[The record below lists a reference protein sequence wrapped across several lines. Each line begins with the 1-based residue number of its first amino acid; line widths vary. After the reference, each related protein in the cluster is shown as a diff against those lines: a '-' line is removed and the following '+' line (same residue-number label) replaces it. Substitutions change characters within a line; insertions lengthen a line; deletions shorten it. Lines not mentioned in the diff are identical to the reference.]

1 MDDPEPRAAGS
12 ISVVLCPERGI
23 AGMAHS
29 SAARAGMGALTRT
42 LAMEWG
48 RHGIALNCVAPG
60 WIDTE
65 GVRGYGLD
73 LDEVAAQV
81 PMKRL
86 GSAAEVGDLIA
97 YLASPAAGVHHRP
110 DDRDRRRRRPDEQ
123 RLGAA
128 AAAEWPARRTLMPVA
143 ASRLDRRA
151 DRPACRARV
160 PGRPRPGGGLRLPGA
175 HEAVVPRGRG
185 GGRQDGERS
194 ARRASPGPSL
204 IRLQCYEGIDATQ
217 ALYEWDYARQL
228 LYIRPLEARRRSTPR
243 AAAGA
248 LRPEFLSAPA
258 APGARARR
266 PPRCC

>member
-1 MDDPEPRAAGS
+1 VERAAIVTGGGTGIGRATALALHRDGFRLVIAGRRPEPLEETRALIGDECVVFPGDIREPEVSAGLVDECMARFGRIDCLVNNAGGQFTAAAEDITPGGWRAVRRLNLDAPWFLTQAVAKRWMIPNAGGRV

-97 YLASPAAGVHHRP
+97 YLASPAAGYITGQTIAIDGGV
-110 DDRDRRRRRPDEQ
+110 D
-123 RLGAA
+123 LTSSG
-128 AAAEWPARRTLMPVA
+128 W
-143 ASRLDRRA
+143 
-151 DRPACRARV
+151 V
-160 PGRPRPGGGLRLPGA
+160 PPQPKG
-175 HEAVVPRGRG
+175 
-185 GGRQDGERS
+185 
-194 ARRASPGPSL
+194 
-204 IRLQCYEGIDATQ
+204 
-217 ALYEWDYARQL
+217 
-228 LYIRPLEARRRSTPR
+228 
-243 AAAGA
+243 
-248 LRPEFLSAPA
+248 
-258 APGARARR
+258 
-266 PPRCC
+266 

>member
-1 MDDPEPRAAGS
+1 MERAAIVTGGGTGIGRATAIALHRDGFGVVIAGRRPEPLEQTRGLIGDACVVFPGDIREPEVSAGLVEECMSRFGRIDCLVNNAGGQFTAAAEDISPGGWRAVRRLNLDAPWFLTQAVAKRWMIANGGRV

-65 GVRGYGLD
+65 GVRGYDLD

-97 YLASPAAGVHHRP
+97 YLASPAAGYITGQTIAI
-110 DDRDRRRRRPDEQ
+110 D
-123 RLGAA
+123 
-128 AAAEWPARRTLMPVA
+128 
-143 ASRLDRRA
+143 
-151 DRPACRARV
+151 
-160 PGRPRPGGGLRLPGA
+160 GGVDLTSSGW
-175 HEAVVPRGRG
+175 E
-185 GGRQDGERS
+185 
-194 ARRASPGPSL
+194 
-204 IRLQCYEGIDATQ
+204 
-217 ALYEWDYARQL
+217 
-228 LYIRPLEARRRSTPR
+228 
-243 AAAGA
+243 
-248 LRPEFLSAPA
+248 
-258 APGARARR
+258 
-266 PPRCC
+266 PPQPKG

>member
-1 MDDPEPRAAGS
+1 VERAAIVTGGGTGIGRATALALHRDGFRLVIAGRRPEPLEETRELIGGECIVFPGDIREPGVSAGLVEECMGRLGRIDCLVNNAGGQFTAAAEDITPGGWRAVRRLNLDAPWVLTQAVAKRWMIPNGGGRV

-48 RHGIALNCVAPG
+48 RHRIALNCVAPG

-97 YLASPAAGVHHRP
+97 YLASPAAGYITGQTIAI
-110 DDRDRRRRRPDEQ
+110 D
-123 RLGAA
+123 
-128 AAAEWPARRTLMPVA
+128 
-143 ASRLDRRA
+143 
-151 DRPACRARV
+151 
-160 PGRPRPGGGLRLPGA
+160 GGVDLTSSGW
-175 HEAVVPRGRG
+175 E
-185 GGRQDGERS
+185 
-194 ARRASPGPSL
+194 
-204 IRLQCYEGIDATQ
+204 
-217 ALYEWDYARQL
+217 
-228 LYIRPLEARRRSTPR
+228 
-243 AAAGA
+243 
-248 LRPEFLSAPA
+248 
-258 APGARARR
+258 
-266 PPRCC
+266 PPQPKG

>member
-1 MDDPEPRAAGS
+1 VERAAIVTGGGTGIGRATAIALHRDGFRVVIAGRRPEPLEQTRDLIGDDCVVYPGDIREPEVSAGLVDECMTRFGRIDCLVNNAGGQFTAAAEDISPGGWRAVRRLNLDAPWFLTQAVAKRWMIGNGGHV

-73 LDEVAAQV
+73 LAEVAAQV

-97 YLASPAAGVHHRP
+97 YLASPAAGYITGQTIAI
-110 DDRDRRRRRPDEQ
+110 D
-123 RLGAA
+123 
-128 AAAEWPARRTLMPVA
+128 
-143 ASRLDRRA
+143 
-151 DRPACRARV
+151 
-160 PGRPRPGGGLRLPGA
+160 GGVDLTSSGW
-175 HEAVVPRGRG
+175 E
-185 GGRQDGERS
+185 
-194 ARRASPGPSL
+194 
-204 IRLQCYEGIDATQ
+204 
-217 ALYEWDYARQL
+217 
-228 LYIRPLEARRRSTPR
+228 
-243 AAAGA
+243 
-248 LRPEFLSAPA
+248 
-258 APGARARR
+258 
-266 PPRCC
+266 PPQPKG

>member
-1 MDDPEPRAAGS
+1 VERAAIVTGGGTGIGRATAIALHRDGFGVVIAGRRPEPLEGTQALIGDDCVVFPGDIREPQVSAGLVEECMSRFGRIDCLVNNAGGQFTAAAEDISPGGWRAVRRLNLDAPWFLTQAVAKRWMIANGGRV

-65 GVRGYGLD
+65 GVRGYDLD

-97 YLASPAAGVHHRP
+97 YLASPAAGYITGQTIAI
-110 DDRDRRRRRPDEQ
+110 D
-123 RLGAA
+123 
-128 AAAEWPARRTLMPVA
+128 
-143 ASRLDRRA
+143 
-151 DRPACRARV
+151 
-160 PGRPRPGGGLRLPGA
+160 GGVDLTSSGW
-175 HEAVVPRGRG
+175 E
-185 GGRQDGERS
+185 
-194 ARRASPGPSL
+194 
-204 IRLQCYEGIDATQ
+204 
-217 ALYEWDYARQL
+217 
-228 LYIRPLEARRRSTPR
+228 
-243 AAAGA
+243 
-248 LRPEFLSAPA
+248 
-258 APGARARR
+258 
-266 PPRCC
+266 PPQPKG

>member
-1 MDDPEPRAAGS
+1 VERAAIVTGGGTGIGRATAIALHRDGFGVVIAGRRPEPLEGTQALIGDDCVVFPGDIREPEVSAGLVEECMSRFGRIDCLVNNAGGQFTAAAEDISPGGWRAVRRLNLDAPWFLTQAVAKRWMIANGGRV

-65 GVRGYGLD
+65 GVRGYDLD

-97 YLASPAAGVHHRP
+97 YLASPAAGYITGQTIAI
-110 DDRDRRRRRPDEQ
+110 D
-123 RLGAA
+123 
-128 AAAEWPARRTLMPVA
+128 
-143 ASRLDRRA
+143 
-151 DRPACRARV
+151 
-160 PGRPRPGGGLRLPGA
+160 GGVDLTSSGW
-175 HEAVVPRGRG
+175 E
-185 GGRQDGERS
+185 
-194 ARRASPGPSL
+194 
-204 IRLQCYEGIDATQ
+204 
-217 ALYEWDYARQL
+217 
-228 LYIRPLEARRRSTPR
+228 
-243 AAAGA
+243 
-248 LRPEFLSAPA
+248 
-258 APGARARR
+258 
-266 PPRCC
+266 PPQPKG

>member
-1 MDDPEPRAAGS
+1 MERAAIVTGGGTGIGRATAIALHRDGFGVVIAGRRPEPLEGTQALIGDDCVVFPGDIREPEVSAGLVEECMSRFGRIDCLVNNAGGQFTAAAEDISRGGWRAVRRLNLDAPWFLTQAVAKRWMIANGGRV

-65 GVRGYGLD
+65 GVRGYDLD

-97 YLASPAAGVHHRP
+97 YLASPAAGYITGQTIAI
-110 DDRDRRRRRPDEQ
+110 D
-123 RLGAA
+123 
-128 AAAEWPARRTLMPVA
+128 
-143 ASRLDRRA
+143 
-151 DRPACRARV
+151 
-160 PGRPRPGGGLRLPGA
+160 GGVDLTSSGW
-175 HEAVVPRGRG
+175 E
-185 GGRQDGERS
+185 
-194 ARRASPGPSL
+194 
-204 IRLQCYEGIDATQ
+204 
-217 ALYEWDYARQL
+217 
-228 LYIRPLEARRRSTPR
+228 
-243 AAAGA
+243 
-248 LRPEFLSAPA
+248 
-258 APGARARR
+258 
-266 PPRCC
+266 PPQPKG

>member
-1 MDDPEPRAAGS
+1 VERAAIVTGGGTGIGRATALALHRDGFRLVIAGRRPEPLEETRALIGDECVVFPGDIREPEVSAGLVDECMARFGRIDCLVNNAGGQFTAAAEEITPGGWRAVRRLNLDAPWFLTQAVAKRWMIPNAGGRV

-97 YLASPAAGVHHRP
+97 YLASPAAGYITGQTIAIDGGV
-110 DDRDRRRRRPDEQ
+110 D
-123 RLGAA
+123 LTSSG
-128 AAAEWPARRTLMPVA
+128 W
-143 ASRLDRRA
+143 
-151 DRPACRARV
+151 V
-160 PGRPRPGGGLRLPGA
+160 PPQPKG
-175 HEAVVPRGRG
+175 
-185 GGRQDGERS
+185 
-194 ARRASPGPSL
+194 
-204 IRLQCYEGIDATQ
+204 
-217 ALYEWDYARQL
+217 
-228 LYIRPLEARRRSTPR
+228 
-243 AAAGA
+243 
-248 LRPEFLSAPA
+248 
-258 APGARARR
+258 
-266 PPRCC
+266 